1 VGVVTILYRFAVPFV
16 AMLLAFAPAA
26 GRAESKGAYTHDVLR
41 EADEKLIVCYDIA
54 SAMET
59 AEAVNAV
66 MLDLHDDLAAAPD
79 EFARQTLF
87 QERLYPSD
95 GWGVLLTAIRELRCD
110 LIDVASHISRRT
122 VLMGPESLRAAG
134 LSHHVVQSDMI
145 TGTGDASV
153 PVWIVTTQGV
163 PAG

>member
-1 VGVVTILYRFAVPFV
+1 MISFLRRSAVSFALI
-16 AMLLAFAPAA
+16 LLAFASAA
-26 GRAESKGAYTHDVLR
+26 GHAESQGVYTHDTLR
-41 EADEKLIVCYDIA
+41 EADEKLIVCYDVG
-54 SAMET
+54 SAMAA

-87 QERLYPSD
+87 QARLYPSD
-95 GWGVLLTAIRELRCD
+95 GWGVLLTAIRDLRCD
-110 LIDVASHISRRT
+110 LIDAASHISRQT

-134 LSHHVVQSDMI
+134 LAHHVVQSDII
-145 TGTGDASV
+145 TGTGEASV
-153 PVWIVTTQGV
+153 PVWIITTQDV

>member
-1 VGVVTILYRFAVPFV
+1 MVPLLRRSATFFV
-16 AMLLAFAPAA
+16 LMLLVFAPAA
-26 GRAESKGAYTHDVLR
+26 GHGESLGSYTHGTLR
-41 EADEKLIVCYDIA
+41 QADEKLIVCYDVA
-54 SAMET
+54 TAMET

-66 MLDLHDDLAAAPD
+66 MLDLHDALAAAPD
-79 EFARQTLF
+79 ELARQTLF

-134 LSHHVVQSDMI
+134 LAHHVVQSDII
-145 TGTGDASV
+145 TGIGDASV
-153 PVWIVTTQGV
+153 PVWLVTTQDV